1 MTERNPTRLDI
12 AAGISGYGLIGAS
25 GAGIVAIAT
34 HEGIQP
40 KENMLLPI
48 GSVILLTIIGA
59 ILASRLRVPRG
70 PNPKR

>member
-12 AAGISGYGLIGAS
+12 AAGISGYGLMGAS

-34 HEGIQP
+34 HEEIQP
-40 KENMLLPI
+40 KESMILPL
-48 GSVILLTIIGA
+48 GTVVILAIIGA
-59 ILASRLRVPRG
+59 ILASKLQVSRG